1 MFPFCAVW
9 LVSKSSVRH
18 NWCSNLAW
26 MFLLS
31 SCFCRYVQVV
41 CYSSLCGWGGK
52 WPLMMIVLVTKYRLT
67 GCYCFIA
74 DSVHVFSTR
83 KLFPGTAPGL
93 AQLEGTAAPQ
103 IGAAS
108 ERRQFKWQYHRI
120 PTGSREEAGS
130 ECFGTFGTFHQ
141 FYAAKNITIS
151 TNCNR
156 HHQFKWQYH
165 PIPTSDDFSEEK
177 NM

>member
-1 MFPFCAVW
+1 
-9 LVSKSSVRH
+9 
-18 NWCSNLAW
+18 
-26 MFLLS
+26 
-31 SCFCRYVQVV
+31 
-41 CYSSLCGWGGK
+41 
-52 WPLMMIVLVTKYRLT
+52 MIVLVTKYRLT
-67 GCYCFIA
+67 GWVLFYRR
-74 DSVHVFSTR
+74 FSSHFLNQAR
-83 KLFPGTAPGL
+83 HQVW
-93 AQLEGTAAPQ
+93 QLEGTADPQ
-103 IGAAS
+103 IGAAT

-165 PIPTSDDFSEEK
+165 PIPTSDDFFSEEK
-177 NM
+177 ICSAFWRIFSKHCPKSANKSPLKSGSGANSSGNTTGCQHMDFAQNVAEIFSTKCWR